1 MYILRWYVKINNEYI
16 KMPPDVNLLNPFVKH
31 KAYTEHRRKNFK
43 NLLFLMFIFLEMVQN
58 ASSNQW

>member
-16 KMPPDVNLLNPFVKH
+16 KMPPDGNLLNPFVKH

-43 NLLFLMFIFLEMVQN
+43 NLLFLTEHFLRNGSN